1 MDADDLAAAGA
12 THMLYNNQLRPLGS
26 GNYLEEKRA
35 YVILTEITGGK
46 PAGMPAHKVRGIPM
60 QRDEA
65 TGIDELNA
73 FETPRKTV
81 INGQLFIIR
90 GENMFDATGRLVK

>member
-1 MDADDLAAAGA
+1 
-12 THMLYNNQLRPLGS
+12 
-26 GNYLEEKRA
+26 
-35 YVILTEITGGK
+35 
-46 PAGMPAHKVRGIPM
+46 MPAHKVRGIPM

-65 TGIDELNA
+65 TGIEDVQGDNVQC
-73 FETPRKTV
+73 TKMM